1 MSTVVEVDPAELDAS
16 IVKVT
21 VEEVTVVGVPII
33 SPVDESKNRPAGI
46 DPAVIT
52 HKFGAPAV
60 YVGVTPLTGLFL
72 VKVYGEPGY
81 EIADGAS
88 SCTSMSTVVE
98 VEPAGLVASI
108 VKVTVEEVTVVGV
121 PIISP
126 VDGSTERPAGIEP
139 AVIVQEVGVPA
150 VYVGVAPV
158 TASFLVN
165 VYGEPGYVIDDGA
178 SS

>member
-1 MSTVVEVDPAELDAS
+1 MSTVVEVDPAELD
-16 IVKVT
+16 
-21 VEEVTVVGVPII
+21 
-33 SPVDESKNRPAGI
+33 
-46 DPAVIT
+46 
-52 HKFGAPAV
+52 
-60 YVGVTPLTGLFL
+60 
-72 VKVYGEPGY
+72 
-81 EIADGAS
+81 
-88 SCTSMSTVVE
+88 
-98 VEPAGLVASI
+98 ASI

-158 TASFLVN
+158 TGFFLVK
-165 VYGEPGYVIDDGA
+165 VYGEPGYEIADGA

>member
-33 SPVDESKNRPAGI
+33 SPVD
-46 DPAVIT
+46 
-52 HKFGAPAV
+52 
-60 YVGVTPLTGLFL
+60 GL
-72 VKVYGEPGY
+72 
-81 EIADGAS
+81 
-88 SCTSMSTVVE
+88 
-98 VEPAGLVASI
+98 
-108 VKVTVEEVTVVGV
+108 
-121 PIISP
+121 
-126 VDGSTERPAGIEP
+126 TERPAGIEP